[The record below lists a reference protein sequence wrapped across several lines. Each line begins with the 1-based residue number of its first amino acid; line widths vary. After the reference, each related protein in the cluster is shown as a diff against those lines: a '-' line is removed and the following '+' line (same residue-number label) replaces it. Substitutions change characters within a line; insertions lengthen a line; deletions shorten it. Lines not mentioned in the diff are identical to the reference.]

1 MTLRDNKEV
10 ISEGV
15 KEFNSLLDQQVSL
28 NTPSMY
34 SFKFWQVGEGR
45 EERMVRN
52 WEVDLIETKAIIQV
66 K

>member
-10 ISEGV
+10 ISQGV
-15 KEFNSLLDQQVSL
+15 KEFNGLLDQQVSL
-28 NTPSMY
+28 TTPSMY
-34 SFKFWQVGEGR
+34 SFKCWQVVEGR

-52 WEVDLIETKAIIQV
+52 WEVDLIETREIIQV